1 MVISEL
7 WSDDLRERL
16 RERACAAGFAAAG
29 VARVTLPDDPRTA
42 EESERFEQWIDAGRA
57 GEMGY
62 LQRRDDAGA
71 LIRGA
76 LHRAIPWARSVIVCA
91 WNYNVSGPRSM
102 DEASAGSAWIARYAW
117 MGKSR
122 VGQPPGPADY
132 HEELMVRLRQVEAWL
147 MDETQCLTRCYVDT
161 GPILERDF
169 AAKAGIGW
177 IGKNTC
183 VLSQELGSWLLLGV
197 IVTSLPLQNEVA
209 GLVAADRCGSCTR
222 CIDACPTGALLSG
235 PEPGGPRE
243 MDASR
248 CISYL
253 TIEKKGPIDESLR
266 QGIGRNV
273 FGCDIC
279 QEVCPWNRKAPIAAA
294 DRNESRAEL
303 VNPQLDWLAQMDS
316 VEFRR
321 ELRGSPLERT
331 GWKRLRRNLAIAMGN
346 EPDRAMA
353 ASYLERLD
361 TWAMLPGDG
370 IHDAALRDA
379 ADWARRRIRERI
391 EAAGSKGASAS
402 LVGNVDRQSH

>member
-1 MVISEL
+1 MTTEL
-7 WSDDLRERL
+7 WSDGLRQRL
-16 RERACAAGFAAAG
+16 RESAREAGFAAAG
-29 VARVTLPDDPRTA
+29 VARVPLPDEPRTA
-42 EESERFEQWIDAGRA
+42 AESDRFEQWIDSGRA

-62 LQRRDDAGA
+62 LQRRDEAGD
-71 LIRGA
+71 LLRGA
-76 LHRAIPWARSVIVCA
+76 LHRAIPWARSVVVCA

-102 DEASAGSAWIARYAW
+102 DEASPGTGWIARYAW

-122 VGQPPGPADY
+122 VGQSPGPADY
-132 HEELMVRLRQVEAWL
+132 HEELMIRLRQVEAWL
-147 MDETQCLTRCYVDT
+147 MKETQCLTRCYVDT

-253 TIEKKGPIDESLR
+253 TIEKKGGIDDSL
-266 QGIGRNV
+266 QQEIGRNV

-279 QEVCPWNRKAPIAAA
+279 QDVCPWNRKAPIAPAEL
-294 DRNESRAEL
+294 NESRAEL
-303 VNPQLDWLAQMDS
+303 VNPQLDWLAAMDS
-316 VEFRR
+316 AEFRR
-321 ELRGSPLERT
+321 QFKGSPLERT

-346 EPDRAMA
+346 EADQPTA

-361 TWAMLPGDG
+361 EWATLPGDG
-370 IHDAALRDA
+370 VHDAALRDA

-391 EAAGSKGASAS
+391 EAPGSEGASAS
-402 LVGNVDRQSH
+402 LVGNVDRQSQ

>member
-1 MVISEL
+1 MTTEL
-7 WSDDLRERL
+7 WSDGLRQRL
-16 RERACAAGFAAAG
+16 RESVRTVGFAGAG
-29 VARVTLPDDPRTA
+29 VARVPLPDEPRTA
-42 EESERFEQWIDAGRA
+42 EESDRFEQWIDAGRA

-62 LQRRDDAGA
+62 LQRRDETGN
-71 LIRGA
+71 LLRGA

-91 WNYNVSGPRSM
+91 WNYNVSGPRSI
-102 DEASAGSAWIARYAW
+102 DEASPGIGWIARYAW
-117 MGKSR
+117 MGKTQ
-122 VGQPPGPADY
+122 VGQQPGPTDY

-147 MDETQCLTRCYVDT
+147 LNETECLTRCYVDT

-183 VLSQELGSWLLLGV
+183 ILNQELGSWLLLGV
-197 IVTSLPLQNEVA
+197 IVTSLPVQDEAPELI
-209 GLVAADRCGSCTR
+209 AADRCGSCTR
-222 CIDACPTGALLSG
+222 CIDACPTGALLSS
-235 PEPGGPRE
+235 PEPGGSRE

-253 TIEKKGPIDESLR
+253 TIEKKGGIGESLR

-279 QEVCPWNRKAPIAAA
+279 QEVCPWNRKAPIAAIEL
-294 DRNESRAEL
+294 NQPRAEL

-316 VEFRR
+316 AEFRR
-321 ELRGSPLERT
+321 QFKGSPLERT
-331 GWKRLRRNLAIAMGN
+331 GWKRLRRNVAIAMGN
-346 EPDRAMA
+346 EGDEPTA
-353 ASYLERLD
+353 AKYLERLD
-361 TWAMLPGDG
+361 EWAALPGDG

-402 LVGNVDRQSH
+402 LLGNVDRQSH